1 MSKQSSSDPLEFV
14 RNMWSNMGFTL
25 PGMVTP
31 TLDADELEQRITDMK
46 AVEGWLRMNL
56 NMLQASIQGL
66 EVQAA
71 TLSTIRAMGDAVTQR
86 PAGAAAPTGE
96 MANPFSAAAL
106 WPWMQASSAAPAES
120 APEPEPEPEAQ
131 KAAPEETPAKD
142 AAPQESDASI
152 AGANAAEA
160 FASAAAAASKAAMWP
175 WQMLN
180 AEAANQTKAAPAKKA
195 PAKKAPAKK
204 RTAAAKAKS
213 GAASTAKR
221 PARAPAKKRVPVKKA

>member
-96 MANPFSAAAL
+96 MANPHPSRSRRHRRL
-106 WPWMQASSAAPAES
+106 HLRKRQRKMPRR
-120 APEPEPEPEAQ
+120 
-131 KAAPEETPAKD
+131 
-142 AAPQESDASI
+142 
-152 AGANAAEA
+152 
-160 FASAAAAASKAAMWP
+160 
-175 WQMLN
+175 
-180 AEAANQTKAAPAKKA
+180 KKA
-195 PAKKAPAKK
+195 MPASPAPMPPKPLRARPPRLRRLPCGRGKCSTQKRPIRQRLRLRKK
-204 RTAAAKAKS
+204 RPPRRRRPRNAPPLQKQNRA
-213 GAASTAKR
+213 R
-221 PARAPAKKRVPVKKA
+221 PAPPSGRPAPRRKSAYR

>member
-106 WPWMQASSAAPAES
+106 WPWMQATSAAPAES
-120 APEPEPEPEAQ
+120 PPEPEPEAQ
-131 KAAPEETPAKD
+131 KAAPEETPAED

>member
-120 APEPEPEPEAQ
+120 APEPEPEAQ
-131 KAAPEETPAKD
+131 KAAPEETPAED

-204 RTAAAKAKS
+204 RTAAANAKS

-221 PARAPAKKRVPVKKA
+221 PARAPAKKRVPAKKA